1 MREVESERKR
11 PGLREIN
18 ERVETGQPLRPDA
31 VKASLPKIKVD
42 ERSPIEKVAGMEP
55 FSIGER
61 RRGKVTIG

>member
-1 MREVESERKR
+1 MREVESERKKP

-31 VKASLPKIKVD
+31 VKASLPKIMI
-42 ERSPIEKVAGMEP
+42 ESPIDKVAGMEP

-61 RRGKVTIG
+61 RRGKVTTG